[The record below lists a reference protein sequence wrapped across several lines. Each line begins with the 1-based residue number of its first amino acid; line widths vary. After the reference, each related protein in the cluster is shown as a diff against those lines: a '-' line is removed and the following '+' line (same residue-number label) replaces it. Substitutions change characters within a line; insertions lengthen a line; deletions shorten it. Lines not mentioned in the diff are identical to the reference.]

1 MNKLNNV
8 RVRFAPSPTGDP
20 HLGAMRTA
28 LFNWA
33 FARKNDGKFILR
45 IEDTD
50 RNRLVPGSTENIIEG
65 LKWLNLNYDEGPEV
79 GGDFGPYFQ
88 SERKELYLKVVNKL
102 LDEDKAY
109 MCDLSSDELEKIR
122 NDQKS
127 KGLAPGYNGF
137 SRNRPREELE
147 KSKKDGKPV
156 VVRLKVPIS
165 GNIQFNDLKR
175 GNLVFDLSKI
185 DDFIILKA
193 DGMPTYHLANVVD
206 DSEMKISHVLRGE
219 EWISSTPKHLLI
231 YDFIN
236 AKVPEFIHLPLIFGK
251 DKSKLSK
258 RHGANSII
266 EYKNQGLLPNALL
279 NYLALLGWSP
289 GNDLEFLNP
298 NDIAKLFEIRGLSTS
313 PSIFDP
319 EKLSWVNGVH
329 IRELDDKKLS
339 GILKEKVKLNSTHDN
354 RYDEDNYLKIA
365 SLIKERI
372 KSLNDIYPLIKFF
385 FDYDL
390 PKKELIKCGNLKN
403 SEIKNLIIRL
413 TEDFKL
419 LIENNR
425 IDTQNIEDLLRKNCK
440 ELELKVRDYLSL
452 IRNCIT
458 GSEISPPLFESIEI
472 LGIEEANNRLI
483 NCLELI
489 S

>member
-1 MNKLNNV
+1 MTNEEI

-33 FARKNDGKFILR
+33 FAKKNNGKFILR

-65 LKWLNLNYDEGPEV
+65 LKWLNLNYDEGPEI

-88 SERKELYLKVVNKL
+88 SERKDRYAKIVDKL
-102 LDEDKAY
+102 LDDGNAY
-109 MCDLSSDELEKIR
+109 MCDLSSEDLEKIR

-147 KSKKDGKPV
+147 KSKNEGKPV
-156 VVRLKVPIS
+156 VVRLKVPLS
-165 GNIQFNDLKR
+165 GNIEFNDMKR
-175 GNLVFDLSKI
+175 GKLVFDLSKI
-185 DDFIILKA
+185 DDFVILKA
-193 DGMPTYHLANVVD
+193 DGMPTYHLASVVD
-206 DSEMKISHVLRGE
+206 DTEMKISHVLRGE

-231 YDFIN
+231 YNFIN
-236 AKVPEFIHLPLIFGK
+236 QKAPEFIHLPLIFGK

-266 EYKNQGLLPNALL
+266 EYKNQGLLPDALL

-289 GNDLEFLNP
+289 GNDIEILSPKEIS
-298 NDIAKLFEIRGLSTS
+298 DLFEVKGLSTS

-319 EKLSWVNGVH
+319 EKLTWINGVH
-329 IRELDDKKLS
+329 IREMDEEKLS
-339 GILKEKVKLNSTHDN
+339 VIVKEKVNLNTNTAENVSESDFI
-354 RYDEDNYLKIA
+354 KIT
-365 SLIKERI
+365 SLIRERI
-372 KSLNDIYPLIKFF
+372 KSLDEIYPLIKFF
-385 FDYDL
+385 FEYEE
-390 PKKELIKCGNLKN
+390 PEIKLIKCSELNNEDVKKLLKD
-403 SEIKNLIIRL
+403 LIN
-413 TEDFKL
+413 DFKEL
-419 LIENNR
+419 ESKNN
-425 IDTQNIEDLLRKNCK
+425 NNSSYIEDLLRRNSK
-440 ELELKVRDYLSL
+440 ELNLKVRDYLSL

-458 GSEISPPLFESIEI
+458 GSEISPPLFEAIEI
-472 LGIEEANNRLI
+472 LGISESISRL
-483 NCLELI
+483 NGCLNKI

>member
-1 MNKLNNV
+1 MNKVSNV

-33 FARKNDGKFILR
+33 FAKKNDGKFILR

-65 LKWLNLNYDEGPEV
+65 LKWLNLNYDEGPEI
-79 GGDFGPYFQ
+79 GGEFGPYFQ
-88 SERKELYLKVVNKL
+88 SERKEIYLKVVNKL

-109 MCDLSSDELEKIR
+109 MCDLSSDELERIR

-127 KGLAPGYNGF
+127 RGLAPGYNGF
-137 SRNRPREELE
+137 SRNRPRSELE

-156 VVRLKVPIS
+156 VVRLKVPITGS
-165 GNIQFNDLKR
+165 IEFNDMKR

-206 DSEMKISHVLRGE
+206 DSQMEISHVLRGE

-236 AKVPEFIHLPLIFGK
+236 AKVPKFIHLPLIFGK

-266 EYKNQGLLPNALL
+266 EYKKQGLLPNALL

-289 GNDLEFLNP
+289 GNDLEFLKP
-298 NDIAKLFEIRGLSTS
+298 EDISKLFEIKGLSTS
-313 PSIFDP
+313 PSIFDA
-319 EKLSWVNGVH
+319 EKLSWINGVH
-329 IRELDDKKLS
+329 IREMNEDKLAK
-339 GILKEKVKLNSTHDN
+339 IIKEEVETNSIQNIKYSDQ
-354 RYDEDNYLKIA
+354 DFLKI
-365 SLIKERI
+365 STLIKERI
-372 KSLNDIYPLIKFF
+372 KSINDIYPLIKFF
-385 FDYDL
+385 FDYEL
-390 PKKELIKCGNLKN
+390 PKKDLIKCGDLENDELKSLIN
-403 SEIKNLIIRL
+403 NLIDDL
-413 TEDFKL
+413 KSLNDHG
-419 LIENNR
+419 NN
-425 IDTQNIEDLLRKNCK
+425 DTQSIEVLLRKNCK
-440 ELELKVRDYLSL
+440 KLDLKVRDYLSL

-472 LGIEEANNRLI
+472 LGIEETNSRLKY
-483 NCLELI
+483 CLNLI

>member
-1 MNKLNNV
+1 MNKLDNV

-33 FARKNDGKFILR
+33 FAKKNEGKFILR

-102 LDEDKAY
+102 LDDNKAY

-122 NDQKS
+122 IDQKS

-147 KSKKDGKPV
+147 KSKKNGKPV

-165 GNIQFNDLKR
+165 GNIEFNDMKR
-175 GNLVFDLSKI
+175 GKLIFDLAKI

-206 DSEMKISHVLRGE
+206 DSKMKISHVLRGE

-236 AKVPEFIHLPLIFGK
+236 AQVPEFIHLPLIFGK

-298 NDIAKLFEIRGLSTS
+298 EDIANLFELKGLSTS
-313 PSIFDP
+313 PSIFDS

-329 IRELDDKKLS
+329 IREMKDKKLS
-339 GILKEKVKLNSTHDN
+339 EILKEEVKLNSTNDN
-354 RYDEDNYLKIA
+354 KYEEDSYLKIA

-372 KSLNDIYPLIKFF
+372 KSLNDIFPLIKFF

-390 PKKELIKCGNLKN
+390 PKKELIKCANLNNNEVKN
-403 SEIKNLIIRL
+403 IIISLID
-413 TEDFKL
+413 DFKL
-419 LIENNR
+419 LIKNDR

-440 ELELKVRDYLSL
+440 ELDLKVRDYLSL

-472 LGIEEANNRLI
+472 LGIEETNNRLT
-483 NCLELI
+483 NCLKLI

>member
-1 MNKLNNV
+1 MSNEEI

-33 FARKNDGKFILR
+33 FAKKNNGKFILR

-65 LKWLNLNYDEGPEV
+65 LKWLNLNYDEGPEI

-88 SERKELYLKVVNKL
+88 SERKNRYAKIVDKL
-102 LDEDKAY
+102 LDDGNAY
-109 MCDLSSDELEKIR
+109 MCDLSSEDLEKIR

-147 KSKKDGKPV
+147 KSKNEGNPV
-156 VVRLKVPIS
+156 VVRLKVPLS
-165 GNIQFNDLKR
+165 GNIEFNDMKR
-175 GNLVFDLSKI
+175 GKLVFDLSKI
-185 DDFIILKA
+185 DDFVILKA
-193 DGMPTYHLANVVD
+193 DGMPTYHLASVVD
-206 DSEMKISHVLRGE
+206 DTEMKISHVLRGE

-231 YDFIN
+231 YNFIGQK
-236 AKVPEFIHLPLIFGK
+236 APEFIHLPLIFGK

-266 EYKNQGLLPNALL
+266 EYKNQGLLPDALL

-289 GNDLEFLNP
+289 GNDIEILSPKEIS
-298 NDIAKLFEIRGLSTS
+298 DLFEVKGLSTS

-319 EKLSWVNGVH
+319 EKLTWINGVH
-329 IRELDDKKLS
+329 IREMDEEKLS
-339 GILKEKVKLNSTHDN
+339 VIVKEKVKLNTNTAENVSESDFI
-354 RYDEDNYLKIA
+354 KIT
-365 SLIKERI
+365 SLIRERI
-372 KSLNDIYPLIKFF
+372 KSLDEIYPLIKFF
-385 FDYDL
+385 FEYEE
-390 PKKELIKCGNLKN
+390 PEIKLIKCSELNNEDVKKLLKD
-403 SEIKNLIIRL
+403 LIN
-413 TEDFKL
+413 DFKEL
-419 LIENNR
+419 ESKNN
-425 IDTQNIEDLLRKNCK
+425 NNSSYIEDLLRRNSK
-440 ELELKVRDYLSL
+440 ELNLKVRDYLSL

-458 GSEISPPLFESIEI
+458 GSEISPPLFEAIEI
-472 LGIEEANNRLI
+472 LGISESISRL
-483 NCLELI
+483 NGCLNKI